1 MVSAEEQDRHKRL
14 LLNDPDVINSRL
26 VNLEKSMQDIVR
38 LTQQQQTTIAQLQTE
53 LAQEKEKV
61 SQALLNERLRK
72 TPLKDD
78 SSEAKK
84 SKIEK
89 SDQNK
94 KQTSENYCIQKLY
107 SNTGPRKF
115 TKRQRMLYSQIGFA
129 AGQEYLH
136 SHYYGGPA
144 NMLCL
149 PNNPEISNRTAPGNS
164 LLVGTEY
171 DNGNFFANGAH
182 NEDVPCAL
190 CRSSNTS
197 ASIMIPGR
205 KSCDSGWKIEYNG
218 ILASGAFTHK
228 PSSYIC
234 LDSHP
239 EFLQGGQGDQNGHV
253 LYGTST
259 KCGSLAC
266 PPYVDNMA
274 INCVV
279 CSK

>member
-1 MVSAEEQDRHKRL
+1 MVRTEDQDHYKRL

-26 VNLEKSMQDIVR
+26 IHLEKSMQDMVR
-38 LTQQQQTTIAQLQTE
+38 LTQQQQTMQSTIAQLQSE

-61 SQALLNERLRK
+61 SQALLNDRGSTYIRWGRK
-72 TPLKDD
+72 QC
-78 SSEAKK
+78 SGV
-84 SKIEK
+84 
-89 SDQNK
+89 
-94 KQTSENYCIQKLY
+94 
-107 SNTGPRKF
+107 NTE
-115 TKRQRMLYSQIGFA
+115 MLYTGFA
-129 AGQEYLH
+129 AGQEYHH
-136 SHYYGGPA
+136 SQFYGGPA

-149 PNNPEISNRTAPGNS
+149 PNNPEISNRTAPGSS

-171 DNGNFFANGAH
+171 EDGNFFANGAQD
-182 NEDVPCAL
+182 EDVPCAL
-190 CRSSNTS
+190 CRSANTS

-205 KSCDSGWKIEYNG
+205 ITCDGGWKMEYNG
-218 ILASGAFTHK
+218 ILASGAYSHK

-239 EFLQGGQGDQNGHV
+239 EFLQAGKDNKNGHV
-253 LYGTST
+253 LYATRTS
-259 KCGSLAC
+259 CGSLAC

>member
-1 MVSAEEQDRHKRL
+1 MMTYLTAVLSLLYIVLTGMVCTEEQDHYKRL

-61 SQALLNERLRK
+61 SQALLNDRGSTYIRWGRK
-72 TPLKDD
+72 QCSGVNT
-78 SSEAKK
+78 E
-84 SKIEK
+84 I
-89 SDQNK
+89 
-94 KQTSENYCIQKLY
+94 LY
-107 SNTGPRKF
+107 T
-115 TKRQRMLYSQIGFA
+115 GFA
-129 AGQEYLH
+129 VGQEYH
-136 SHYYGGPA
+136 HNQYYGGPA

-149 PNNPEISNRTAPGNS
+149 PNNPELSNRTAPGSS

-190 CRSSNTS
+190 CRSLNTS

-218 ILASGAFTHK
+218 ILASGAYSHK